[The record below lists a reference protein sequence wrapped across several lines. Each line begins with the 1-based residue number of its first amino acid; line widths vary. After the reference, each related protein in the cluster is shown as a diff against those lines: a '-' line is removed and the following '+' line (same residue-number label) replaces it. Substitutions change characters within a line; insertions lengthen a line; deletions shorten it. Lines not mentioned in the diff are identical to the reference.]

1 MFPFSKRQFIQM
13 AGIGIANRVLP
24 AWAWQ
29 RAEPRSDRT
38 RKTIIVT
45 FGGGV
50 RYSETFTPEGE
61 RNIPRLVEL
70 RPQGYFYKNCINS
83 GVLSHFNSTA
93 SIVTGNWQR
102 VDDFGFQPPAGPTI
116 FELYR
121 KQNRAKPVDAWV
133 IATNKSFST
142 MGSGAERD
150 FGLPYGA
157 NVVLPKQLLIE
168 AVQEVVRKKTSQGVA
183 NRENVLRQLEG
194 ILNEG
199 YEGIGWTIFKADRQL
214 DSHVR
219 DTLTRALAE
228 YINGPEAPA
237 SGDELTFFITREVM
251 REFGPRLI
259 LVNFWDMDVAHWGS
273 YSLYLQAITRTD
285 RLTRMLWDE
294 VQSNANYKDKTTFL
308 VLPEL
313 GRDGDRNT
321 ANGFLNHRS
330 GDPSCRNTW
339 LLALGAGVGRGESD
353 RPVHHVD
360 AAATAAAMLGVK
372 TAEMSG
378 KALTEILS

>member
-1 MFPFSKRQFIQM
+1 MYGFTKRRFVQL
-13 AGIGIANRVLP
+13 AGLSIANRVLP

-29 RAEPRSDRT
+29 KRQPAKSGGRNLVV
-38 RKTIIVT
+38 VT

-50 RYSETFTPEGE
+50 RYSETFTSEGE

-70 RPQGYFYKNCINS
+70 RPSGYFYKNCVNS

-93 SIVTGNWQR
+93 SIVSGNWQR

-121 KQNRAKPVDAWV
+121 KQTRANAMDAWV
-133 IATNKSFST
+133 IATNKSFMT
-142 MGSGAERD
+142 MGSGGDRD
-150 FGLPYGA
+150 YGLPFGA

-168 AVQEVVRKKTSQGVA
+168 AVQQVVRKKNSQGVA
-183 NRENVLRQLEG
+183 DRENVQRQLES
-194 ILNEG
+194 ILSEG
-199 YEGIGWTIFKADRQL
+199 YEGVGWTIFKADRQL
-214 DSHVR
+214 DSKVR
-219 DTLTRALAE
+219 DTLTHGLVE

-237 SGDELTFFITREVM
+237 SGDELTYFITREVM
-251 REFGPRLI
+251 REFAPRLI

-285 RLTRMLWDE
+285 RLTGMLWDE
-294 VQSNANYKDKTTFL
+294 VQANPNYKDKTTML

-313 GRDGDRNT
+313 GRDGDQNT

-339 LLALGAGVGRGESD
+339 LLALGGGIGRGESD
-353 RPVHHVD
+353 RPVSHVD
-360 AAATAAAMLGVK
+360 VAATAG
-372 TAEMSG
+372 
-378 KALTEILS
+378 EILSFSVSGIKGSALSEIL